1 MTALSIPTLLPT
13 PLRWA
18 LSLFVAL
25 GCSACATNTENA
37 TPPLAL
43 QAVEHELAEYPLP
56 SDIRLASPSHVD
68 TLFSKGVEALCAG
81 KIGAYYHMINV
92 DAENMLH
99 HYEWRGNTPTL
110 LRSFA
115 IGPGIKSCAITEA
128 ENTQLKSAT
137 LYLADEFSGL
147 WAMPLHPEHEVSK
160 SLQFYQPD
168 TPVEGVATGYSH
180 ATGPLVAWVS
190 PAHSGVWLQT
200 QCARHYF
207 SFDKD
212 IAPEL
217 VRFSSP
223 DSPDTPVPMLYVNDD
238 ETGAVYAASLT
249 DKLSA
254 CDAPAA
260 SSQSTAIPLLAVY
273 ETTPVDNYGDAADDP
288 AIWYNSQSPAQSL
301 IIGTDKKGALNTYSL
316 QGKRMASH
324 PIGKVNNVEVVAIS
338 SAGVT
343 PTGSPINA
351 LAIASNRTHNSLSVL
366 SVAQG
371 SGELALLSDIPTP
384 LSDIYGLCAFNH
396 NGNIDVLVNSTSGE
410 YLRYQLSLNPDSGN
424 IDASMVH
431 AFTLPSQ
438 PEGCV
443 VDTQKGVAYLGEE
456 STGVW
461 TLDVNQTQASP
472 QLAITITAPVES
484 DVEGLSLFDVDG
496 VRYLIASSQ
505 GNNQYAVYS
514 TDHTFSLIGMVE
526 VTANREKSIDGASET
541 DGLATSNYNFGG
553 EFSEGIFVVQ
563 DGRNIMPS
571 EKQNFKIVTG
581 TSLANAI
588 RSLNAA
594 N

>member
-1 MTALSIPTLLPT
+1 MTALSTSTRLPIPH
-13 PLRWA
+13 RWA
-18 LSLFVAL
+18 LPLFVAL
-25 GCSACATNTENA
+25 GCTACAANTDNA
-37 TPPLAL
+37 MPPLAL
-43 QAVEHELAEYPLP
+43 QTVEHKLTEYPLP
-56 SDIRLASPSHVD
+56 SAIDSALPSHAD
-68 TLFSKGVEALCAG
+68 TLFSKGVEALCAS
-81 KIGAYYHMINV
+81 KIDAYYHMISI

-99 HYEWRGNTPTL
+99 HYEWQDNTPTL

-115 IGPGIKSCAITEA
+115 IGPGIKSCAIAEA
-128 ENTQLKSAT
+128 ENTQLETAT
-137 LYLADEFSGL
+137 VYLADEFSGL

-190 PAHSGVWLQT
+190 PKHSGVWLQT

-207 SFDKD
+207 AFDKD

-223 DSPDTPVPMLYVNDD
+223 DSQNAQMPMLSVNDD
-238 ETGAVYAASLT
+238 DTDAVYAANIT
-249 DKLSA
+249 DKIPP
-254 CDAPAA
+254 CDVPV
-260 SSQSTAIPLLAVY
+260 STSLNKAIPLPAVY

-288 AIWYNSQSPAQSL
+288 AIWYNAQIPEQSL

-316 QGKRMASH
+316 QGKLMASH
-324 PIGKVNNVEVVAIS
+324 PIGKVNNVEVVTLL
-338 SAGVT
+338 SASETSKNT
-343 PTGSPINA
+343 PIDA

-366 SVAQG
+366 SVAKS
-371 SGELALLSDIPTP
+371 SGDLALLSDIPTP
-384 LSDIYGLCAFNH
+384 LADIYGLCAFNF

-410 YLRYQLSLNPDSGN
+410 YIRYQLSVNPNTGN
-424 IDASMVH
+424 IDASKVH

-461 TLDVNQTQASP
+461 TLDINKKQAAP
-472 QLAITITAPVES
+472 KLAITIAAPVES

-496 VRYLIASSQ
+496 ARYLIVSSQ
-505 GNNQYAVYS
+505 GNNQYAVYT
-514 TDHTFSLIGMVE
+514 TDHTFSFVGMVE
-526 VTANREKSIDGASET
+526 VAANREKGIDGASET
-541 DGLATSNYNFGG
+541 DGLATANHNFGG

-581 TSLANAI
+581 TSLTNAI
-588 RSLNAA
+588 RSLKAA